1 VVLVK
6 KVGFGTIRG
15 WAASDWWLPRASRI
29 SRAKPTKNKGRIT
42 GCSGTARAGSGLW
55 RPVAAGASGA
65 GLSVKLPNRIFAVF
79 MPESAPLLLRAAR
92 GEQVERPPVWMM
104 RQAGRYMKVYRD
116 LRDRHPGFRERSE
129 NPDLSY
135 EISMQP
141 FHAFEPDGVILFS
154 DILTPLPGM
163 GIDFDIIESKGPI
176 IEPAIRTQAQVNA
189 LRPLDPAEALPFVGE
204 VLGRLRSSVGNQA
217 AVLGFVGA
225 PWTLAAYAVE
235 GKSSK
240 TYAVIK
246 AMAFREPALLHQL
259 LGHLADSIAT
269 YVRYQIDSGAQ
280 VVQLFDSWA
289 GQLSPIDYDV
299 FAAPYQKRVIDQ
311 VKATHPDTPLILY
324 ISGSAGV
331 LERMARTGV
340 DIISLDWTVDMA
352 DGLARLP
359 AHLGVQGNVDPGL
372 LFGTPEGIRERIFD
386 TVLKASG
393 RRHILNLGHG
403 ILPGTPEDNARV
415 FFETGK
421 AVRELM
427 GAAV

>member
-1 VVLVK
+1 V
-6 KVGFGTIRG
+6 
-15 WAASDWWLPRASRI
+15 D
-29 SRAKPTKNKGRIT
+29 
-42 GCSGTARAGSGLW
+42 
-55 RPVAAGASGA
+55 
-65 GLSVKLPNRIFAVF
+65 
-79 MPESAPLLLRAAR
+79 
-92 GEQVERPPVWMM
+92 
-104 RQAGRYMKVYRD
+104 
-116 LRDRHPGFRERSE
+116 
-129 NPDLSY
+129 
-135 EISMQP
+135 
-141 FHAFEPDGVILFS
+141 
-154 DILTPLPGM
+154 
-163 GIDFDIIESKGPI
+163 
-176 IEPAIRTQAQVNA
+176 A

-204 VLGRLRSSVGNQA
+204 VLGRLRQTVGNRA

-240 TYAVIK
+240 TYSVIK

-259 LGHLADSIAT
+259 LGHLADSIAS
-269 YVRYQIDSGAQ
+269 YVRYQIDCGAQ

-289 GQLSPIDYDV
+289 GQLSPIDYDI

-324 ISGSAGV
+324 ISGGAGV
-331 LERMARTGV
+331 LERMGATGI
-340 DIISLDWTVDMA
+340 DIVSLDWTVDMA
-352 DGLARLP
+352 DGIARLP
-359 AHLGVQGNVDPGL
+359 QHVGVQGNVDPGL

-386 TVLKASG
+386 TVRKARG

-421 AVRELM
+421 AVSELL

>member
-1 VVLVK
+1 M
-6 KVGFGTIRG
+6 
-15 WAASDWWLPRASRI
+15 A
-29 SRAKPTKNKGRIT
+29 
-42 GCSGTARAGSGLW
+42 
-55 RPVAAGASGA
+55 
-65 GLSVKLPNRIFAVF
+65 
-79 MPESAPLLLRAAR
+79 ESLPLLLRAAR

-129 NPDLSY
+129 NADLSY

-141 FHAFEPDGVILFS
+141 FRAFQPDGVILFS
-154 DILTPLPGM
+154 DILTPLPGI
-163 GIDFDIIESKGPI
+163 GIDFDIVESKGPI
-176 IEPAIRTQAQVNA
+176 IEAAIRSQAQVDA
-189 LRPLDPAEALPFVGE
+189 LKPLNPAEALPFVGE
-204 VLGRLRSSVGNQA
+204 VLGRLRQDVGNAA

-240 TYAVIK
+240 TYSVIK
-246 AMAFREPALLHQL
+246 RMAFQEPALLHQL

-289 GQLSPIDYDV
+289 GQLSPCDYDV

-311 VKATHPDTPLILY
+311 VKETHPDTPLILY

-331 LERMARTGV
+331 LERMGGTGV
-340 DIISLDWTVDMA
+340 DFVSLDWTVDMA
-352 DGLARLP
+352 EGIARLP
-359 AHLGVQGNVDPGL
+359 EHVGVQGNVDPGL
-372 LFGTPEGIRERIFD
+372 LFGTPEAIRERILD
-386 TVLKASG
+386 TVRKARG
-393 RRHILNLGHG
+393 RKHILNLGHG
-403 ILPGTPEDNARV
+403 ILPGTPEENARV

-421 AVRELM
+421 AVNELL